1 MLIERPLVVTRG
13 HSWSLVVTR
22 GHSWS
27 FVVTRGHSCV
37 LLDKTQKNSLQNII
51 VSNEDLAECQSDADN
66 IMMHM
71 ILMMTMIL
79 MVTLIDD
86 ER

>member
-1 MLIERPLVVTRG
+1 M
-13 HSWSLVVTR
+13 
-22 GHSWS
+22 
-27 FVVTRGHSCV
+27 
-37 LLDKTQKNSLQNII
+37 I

-79 MVTLIDD
+79 MVTLIAVRRIVKMMIMTMLITMI
-86 ER
+86 EYALKMEY